1 MRLIA
6 RASSVIP
13 AALLV
18 ILASAC
24 GYHVAGTATR
34 LPPDVKVIAIPTFT
48 NKTPRFKIEQRIT
61 AAVMREFIQETS
73 FQVTPNPAGADAEL
87 KGSVNSIRS
96 GVLTFDPN
104 TGRATTFQIQVSS
117 SVELIDLHTK
127 KVLFSNPNYI
137 FREEYQVSQSSPALF
152 EEDVPAMNRL
162 SNDFAHTLVTDILE
176 NF

>member
-1 MRLIA
+1 MRFLS
-6 RASSVIP
+6 RALGVTI

-18 ILASAC
+18 ILAAAC
-24 GYHVAGTATR
+24 GYRVAGTATR
-34 LPPDVKVIAIPTFT
+34 LPPDVQVIAIPAFV
-48 NKTPRFKIEQRIT
+48 NKTPRFKIEQRMT
-61 AAVMREFIQETS
+61 AAVMREFIQRTS
-73 FQVTPNPAGADAEL
+73 FQVTPNPKGADAEL
-87 KGSVNSIRS
+87 QGTVNSIRS

-117 SVELIDLHTK
+117 SVQLIDLHTK

-137 FREEYQVSQSSPALF
+137 FREEYQVSQSTPALF

-162 SNDFAHTLVTDILE
+162 SQDFAHTLVTDIIE